1 MFKLTTTAFET
12 EFHERLHRLAV
23 CKIAGMPHD
32 KEVVGSFPAAA
43 NSLII
48 EPEEQKTY
56 LFAVSSTK
64 KINCSKK
71 KGALTLQRKSFLS
84 SLQFHNSALLR
95 ICFHIKQE

>member
-1 MFKLTTTAFET
+1 MFKLTTIAFET

-48 EPEEQKTY
+48 EPEE
-56 LFAVSSTK
+56 LFVCCQFDQ
-64 KINCSKK
+64 KINC
-71 KGALTLQRKSFLS
+71 
-84 SLQFHNSALLR
+84 
-95 ICFHIKQE
+95 